1 MSFDGIVEETTHLK
15 TTFYLSEAILRKSF
29 PSLISNT
36 KLKGSRF
43 LEKNQPYAFF
53 FIISIELYFEKNID

>member
-1 MSFDGIVEETTHLK
+1 MSFDEIVEETTHLK

-29 PSLISNT
+29 PSLINNT

-53 FIISIELYFEKNID
+53 YYYFNRAVFRKKY